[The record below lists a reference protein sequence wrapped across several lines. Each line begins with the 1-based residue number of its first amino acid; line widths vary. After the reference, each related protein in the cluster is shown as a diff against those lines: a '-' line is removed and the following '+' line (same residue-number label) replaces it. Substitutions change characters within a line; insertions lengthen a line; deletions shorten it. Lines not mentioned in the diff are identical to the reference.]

1 MRKNSIIRAL
11 AALSALLAL
20 AACSAT
26 LESEW
31 QARESHFAGR
41 TPATGKTITITATF
55 EAAPGE
61 TTKTSLNESMQ
72 VLWQAG
78 DKIKVFNS
86 ANTSGVEFT
95 LEESSAGSNVGVF
108 TGLALSGSGPYYAV
122 YPSSA
127 AGTLNGE
134 AVSLTLPQTQVLTAD
149 SFGRG
154 ANVSLAKVEN
164 LSDPLQFMNVLG
176 AVSFTLTA
184 DTDVTAIRVQTLG
197 EEALWGAGSVI
208 MEDYEGNAAPA
219 PALTMDADAN
229 DNVTDD
235 DRLISLEGTA
245 TGKTF
250 YLMLPPWVLT
260 KGFFVQVVSKGGGA
274 MVKSGAASDTNNM
287 VIRNMVIRSE
297 ILEMPEFTFAANVQ
311 ANFLD
316 PAAPVG
322 YYGSVQPGGTASSF
336 TFNKESCQYA
346 SKVVDGNKR
355 YFRIQSMSAGKMYSI
370 TVPQT
375 LTLGETVSATQE
387 SIDGSTQTSP
397 ASASYVVIQKA
408 RGAAWLIEST
418 TAAQKKG
425 FIVLM
430 ED

>member
-208 MEDYEGNAAPA
+208 MEDYEGLAAPA

-260 KGFFVQVVSKGGGA
+260 KGFFVQVVSGSSA
-274 MVKSGAASDTNNM
+274 MVRSGAAESSNM
-287 VIRNMVIRSE
+287 VVRSE
-297 ILEMPEFTFAANVQ
+297 ILAMPEFAFSGNVQ
-311 ANFLD
+311 AAFMN
-316 PAAPVG
+316 PATAPVG

-346 SKVVDGNKR
+346 SKVVDGNQR

-375 LTLGETVSATQE
+375 LTLGATVSATQE

>member
-1 MRKNSIIRAL
+1 MPTIMRKNSIIRAL

-61 TTKTSLNESMQ
+61 STKTSLNGSMQ
-72 VLWQAG
+72 VLWQAN

-86 ANTSGVEFT
+86 ANPGGVEFT
-95 LEESSAGSNVGVF
+95 LEEASAGSNVGVF
-108 TGLALSGSGPYYAV
+108 SGLALTGDGPYYAV
-122 YPSSA
+122 YPASV
-127 AGTLNGE
+127 AGTLNEGS
-134 AVSLTLPQTQVLTAD
+134 VSLTLPQTQVLTAD

-154 ANVSLAKVEN
+154 ANVSLAKVDE
-164 LSDPLQFMNVLG
+164 LSDPLRFMNVLG

-208 MEDYEGNAAPA
+208 MADYGA
-219 PALTMDADAN
+219 PALTMTADKN
-229 DNVTDD
+229 DSVTDD
-235 DRLISLEGTA
+235 DRLIFLEGTA

-260 KGFFVQVVSKGGGA
+260 EGFFVQVVSGSSA
-274 MVKSGAASDTNNM
+274 MVQSGAAELSNM
-287 VIRNMVIRSE
+287 VVRSE
-297 ILEMPEFTFAANVQ
+297 IRAMPAFTFSGNVQ
-311 ANFLD
+311 AAFMN

-322 YYGSVQPGGTASSF
+322 YYGSVQPGGTATSF
-336 TFNKESCQYA
+336 TFNKASCQYA
-346 SKVVDGNKR
+346 SKVVDGNQR

>member
-127 AGTLNGE
+127 AGTLDGE

-184 DTDVTAIRVQTLG
+184 DTDVTAIRVQTLR

-208 MEDYEGNAAPA
+208 MADYGA

-229 DNVTDD
+229 VNVTDD

-260 KGFFVQVVSKGGGA
+260 EGFFVQVVSGSSA
-274 MVKSGAASDTNNM
+274 MVRSGAAKSSNM
-287 VIRNMVIRSE
+287 VVRSE
-297 ILEMPEFTFAANVQ
+297 ILAMPEFAFSGNVQ
-311 ANFLD
+311 ADFMN
-316 PAAPVG
+316 PATAPVG

-346 SKVVDGNKR
+346 SKVVDGDQR

-375 LTLGETVSATQE
+375 LTLGATVSATQE